1 MKRILIIIISNF
13 VLLLTGLAVYIFI
26 LLEQIPSSDVNDL
39 AMIDDPQIVKSEE
52 PQNIP
57 PEKTAPAEVKQE
69 EIGMPKSPTVI
80 NVLLLGLD
88 ENKNGNRGR
97 TDTIMIASMNR
108 DQGEL
113 KLTSLMRD
121 LYLPIP
127 GQRDNRINAAYVF
140 GGTSL
145 VMQTINENFDMDLEA
160 YVIIDFQSFERIVD
174 LIGGIPIDISPEEFR
189 VLQSDIQI
197 EGYGVQTLNGRQAL
211 AYARIRNLGRGDFDR
226 VDRQQIVLTKV
237 FERLST
243 ISFLRLPG
251 ILSTILPYLNTN
263 LSALEIVSLGTS
275 ILALENKEI
284 QRFKLPVENTYN
296 PTIIREMMV
305 LLPDITENT
314 RLLHEFIYGE

>member
-1 MKRILIIIISNF
+1 MKRILIIIISIF
-13 VLLLTGLAVYIFI
+13 ILLLTGLAVYIFV
-26 LLEQIPSSDVNDL
+26 LLEQIPSSDVNDV

-69 EIGMPKSPTVI
+69 DIGMPTSPNVT

-145 VMQTINENFDMDLEA
+145 IMQTINENFDLDLEE
-160 YVIIDFQSFERIVD
+160 YVIIDLQSFERIVD
-174 LIGGIPIDISPEEFR
+174 SIGGISIDISPEEFR
-189 VLQSDIQI
+189 VLQANLQI

-226 VDRQQIVLTKV
+226 VDRQQIVITKV

-284 QRFKLPVENTYN
+284 QRFRLPVENTYN

-314 RLLHEFIYGE
+314 RLLHEFIYEE